1 MKNRGLFIF
10 SIALLALAP
19 MLAASP
25 TNNEEVRQAQT
36 ALQEKGFDSGPID
49 GVMGPRTRSALRE
62 FQRTNNLPVSGRLD
76 SETMTALGLET
87 GGTLTAR
94 RETVSMP
101 TAKRTANGKAAKNG
115 SPDRPARIPDEL
127 EDYWE
132 RATEAA
138 EVLSKLP
145 KGVDKGIPDELLV
158 RTHAIA
164 VIPDMIKGAFG
175 FGGRHGKGLIAKR
188 MGRNQWGTPS
198 FIDVSG
204 GSFGLQIGVSKTDLV
219 LFFTDEN
226 AVKELMDDKGL
237 KLGADAAVAAGPVG
251 RTAEIGTN
259 ITFDEPIYAYSR
271 SKGLFAGISLEGAV
285 MNINDSANEKVYGK
299 GVTGTDILI
308 NGTVPSPP
316 VVRPFLDALKQY
328 VPPRTK

>member
-1 MKNRGLFIF
+1 MKNKCLFIF

-19 MLAASP
+19 MLAGAP
-25 TNNEEVRQAQT
+25 GDNEEVRQAQT
-36 ALQEKGFDSGPID
+36 ALQEKGFDPGPMD

-62 FQRTNNLPVSGRLD
+62 FQRTNSLPVTGRLD
-76 SETMTALGLET
+76 SQTRAELGLET
-87 GGTLTAR
+87 DSTLRAR
-94 RETVSMP
+94 RETVTTPAARP
-101 TAKRTANGKAAKNG
+101 TTNGKAAKNG
-115 SPDRPARIPDEL
+115 PPDRPARIPDEL

-132 RATEAA
+132 RANEAA
-138 EVLSKLP
+138 EVLRELP
-145 KGVDKGIPDELLV
+145 KGVDKGIPDELLQ

-188 MGRNQWGTPS
+188 IGRNQWGTPS

-219 LFFTDEN
+219 LFFTDED

-251 RTAEIGTN
+251 RTAEVGTN
-259 ITFDEPIYAYSR
+259 ITFDEPIYSYSR

-285 MNINDSANEKVYGK
+285 MNVNDSANEKVYGK

-308 NGTVPSPP
+308 NGTVAPQP